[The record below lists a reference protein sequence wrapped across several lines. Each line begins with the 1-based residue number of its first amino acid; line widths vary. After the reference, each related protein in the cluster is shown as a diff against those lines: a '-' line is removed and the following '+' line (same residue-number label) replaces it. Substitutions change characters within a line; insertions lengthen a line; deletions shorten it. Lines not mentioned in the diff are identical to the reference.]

1 MEWECALGQLENRLP
16 FRPVAGPGRIARQT
30 ETIGQI
36 APIISAHS
44 QPMSAAEI
52 GRISVDLQDAQRAAV
67 HALTLP
73 PGNRSDA
80 LTRRTDK
87 PQGDDEEKTMRK
99 LTVMMVL
106 AVVLAACAG
115 GRQRGSI
122 DGLLRV
128 GGGETRG
135 PVVDQQ
141 LEEIDLAPEPGSLDV
156 VFDIPDDRKV
166 IRRARLQIEAADTRK
181 VFDEILETT
190 ELAGGFVSS
199 ATVFLSRARM
209 SNPR

>member
-1 MEWECALGQLENRLP
+1 M
-16 FRPVAGPGRIARQT
+16 
-30 ETIGQI
+30 
-36 APIISAHS
+36 
-44 QPMSAAEI
+44 
-52 GRISVDLQDAQRAAV
+52 
-67 HALTLP
+67 
-73 PGNRSDA
+73 
-80 LTRRTDK
+80 
-87 PQGDDEEKTMRK
+87 
-99 LTVMMVL
+99 
-106 AVVLAACAG
+106 
-115 GRQRGSI
+115 
-122 DGLLRV
+122 
-128 GGGETRG
+128 
-135 PVVDQQ
+135 DQQ